1 MLKIEEGVER
11 GILFIALEGKLN
23 SKTFTTLVN
32 EINYLLYHQGISN
45 FVFDFT
51 YISKVEDNIFSKIQ
65 SKLVEIFLNCGKV
78 VMCGMSDINKKKI
91 GYTKDR
97 LFYVNYKMEAFDYLR
112 M

>member
-1 MLKIEEGVER
+1 MLEIDKEVER
-11 GILFIALEGKLN
+11 GILFIRLEGKLN
-23 SKTFTTLVN
+23 NKTFITFGN

-51 YISKVEDNIFSKIQ
+51 NISIFEDSTLSSIQ

-78 VMCGMSDINKKKI
+78 VMCGMSEISKKRI
-91 GYTKDR
+91 GYTSGK
-97 LFYVNYKMEAFDYLR
+97 LFYVSNDIEAFEYLR